1 MTYGD
6 GLSDINIKKL
16 IEFHNEKK
24 SIATLTAVHPP
35 ERFGVLNLSEDYVAE
50 FHEKFSGEA
59 SWINGGFFIFEPE
72 VFTYLHEGDSTVL
85 EKKPLE
91 NLAKKNKLT
100 AFRHKGFWHSMDTL
114 RDKNHLEKLWS
125 TNNAPWKNW

>member
-1 MTYGD
+1 MT
-6 GLSDINIKKL
+6 
-16 IEFHNEKK
+16 
-24 SIATLTAVHPP
+24 
-35 ERFGVLNLSEDYVAE
+35 E

-91 NLAKKNKLT
+91 NLAKENKLT

-114 RDKNHLEKLWS
+114 RDKNHLEELWN